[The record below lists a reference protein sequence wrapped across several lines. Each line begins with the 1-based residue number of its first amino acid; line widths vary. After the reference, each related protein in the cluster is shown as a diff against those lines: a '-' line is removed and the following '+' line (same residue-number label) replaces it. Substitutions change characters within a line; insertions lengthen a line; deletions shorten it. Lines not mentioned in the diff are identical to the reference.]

1 MDAAAQFAPV
11 DSPDADARQR
21 MLEVFAASP
30 RGLSYGRLI
39 GVAGDLAGWQG
50 RVPPAPLQQPRVVIF
65 AGDHGVSA
73 RGLSAYAPS
82 ASVEQATE
90 LQAGGGP
97 AHIFARATGASVR
110 LIDVSLDHDAWS
122 EERVCRSSGAID
134 VEDAMTEPEL
144 ERALEVGRRVADQE
158 VDAGADILIPGDLG
172 VGVTTVAAA
181 LMGTYSR
188 TEPVAVV
195 GPGSGINDD
204 MWKVKVSVIR
214 DAMFRARNL
223 RAQPVEVLRCIGS
236 PDLAALVG
244 FIGQAASRRTPV
256 LLDGAPVTVA
266 AYIAFRLSKNVRDWL
281 VAGQLSPEPA
291 HLLAL
296 QRLELTPLLALEM
309 STGQGSGA
317 LAALP
322 LIIAASELAADEAEA
337 FDAAVAEIQE

>member
-1 MDAAAQFAPV
+1 M
-11 DSPDADARQR
+11 
-21 MLEVFAASP
+21 
-30 RGLSYGRLI
+30 
-39 GVAGDLAGWQG
+39 
-50 RVPPAPLQQPRVVIF
+50 
-65 AGDHGVSA
+65 
-73 RGLSAYAPS
+73 
-82 ASVEQATE
+82 
-90 LQAGGGP
+90 
-97 AHIFARATGASVR
+97 
-110 LIDVSLDHDAWS
+110 
-122 EERVCRSSGAID
+122 
-134 VEDAMTEPEL
+134 
-144 ERALEVGRRVADQE
+144 
-158 VDAGADILIPGDLG
+158 
-172 VGVTTVAAA
+172 
-181 LMGTYSR
+181 
-188 TEPVAVV
+188 
-195 GPGSGINDD
+195 
-204 MWKVKVSVIR
+204 
-214 DAMFRARNL
+214 
-223 RAQPVEVLRCIGS
+223 EVLRRIGS